1 MIIIT
6 GASRGVGKFLFD
18 SYKKGDK
25 NVIGIFNKTTPE
37 DQDNLYKID
46 LLDLSQIE
54 IFYNNVCN
62 NLDEIVL
69 INCAGITDAGF
80 LHKSNNEDWQEVI
93 KVNLFGTYNI
103 VRQLLP
109 KMREN
114 NFGRIINFSS
124 VVAEKSTPG
133 VSAYATS
140 KSALWGFAKSLA
152 IENASKNITVNNIN
166 LGYSELGMI
175 DKVPADFLQKIID
188 QIPMG
193 RLCKGEEIKNTVDFI
208 INTPYLNGSNINL
221 NGGLI

>member
-18 SYKKGDK
+18 SYTNDNK
-25 NVIGIFNKTTPE
+25 NVIGIFNKTIPVE
-37 DQDNLYKID
+37 QNNLYKID

-54 IFYNNVCN
+54 NFYKNVFK
-62 NLDEIVL
+62 NLDEIIL

-114 NFGRIINFSS
+114 KF
-124 VVAEKSTPG
+124 
-133 VSAYATS
+133 
-140 KSALWGFAKSLA
+140 
-152 IENASKNITVNNIN
+152 
-166 LGYSELGMI
+166 
-175 DKVPADFLQKIID
+175 
-188 QIPMG
+188 
-193 RLCKGEEIKNTVDFI
+193 
-208 INTPYLNGSNINL
+208 
-221 NGGLI
+221 